1 MILNCMNLR
10 ERNTSKKKMS
20 DLVKI
25 GKRLD
30 NILNYVKIHVPKDIW
45 IMDKLDKIFKETI
58 KTNTSREKEN
68 IFTKELNS
76 ILDQYEWRFGETF
89 ENLTEGLSTREL
101 ELKNQLYSQFKS
113 NKREFIKK
121 YKGNAEQVMTGR
133 AIKTA
138 KNMAMKEQKQR
149 IREMVKSSL
158 ANGPVEEINSVEYVQ
173 NRKPVDEKNPIDTVR
188 MDIPLLI
195 RVMEFVKE
203 DAKTDME
210 LHAAAENMIE
220 LSKKDRVL
228 NMDDYNSIVT
238 PDEEN
243 QINELV
249 KKVMTKLKA

>member
-1 MILNCMNLR
+1 MAIL
-10 ERNTSKKKMS
+10 T
-20 DLVKI
+20 
-25 GKRLD
+25 
-30 NILNYVKIHVPKDIW
+30 P
-45 IMDKLDKIFKETI
+45 
-58 KTNTSREKEN
+58 
-68 IFTKELNS
+68 
-76 ILDQYEWRFGETF
+76 
-89 ENLTEGLSTREL
+89 REL
-101 ELKNQLYSQFKS
+101 ELKNQLYNQYKA
-113 NKREFIKK
+113 NKTEFIKK

-149 IREMVKSSL
+149 IKEMVKSSL

-195 RVMEFVKE
+195 RVMEFAKE
-203 DAKTDME
+203 DAKTDMD
-210 LHAAAENMIE
+210 LHVAAENMIE

-238 PDEEN
+238 PEEEN

>member
-1 MILNCMNLR
+1 
-10 ERNTSKKKMS
+10 MS

-30 NILNYVKIHVPKDIW
+30 NILNYVKIH
-45 IMDKLDKIFKETI
+45 
-58 KTNTSREKEN
+58 
-68 IFTKELNS
+68 
-76 ILDQYEWRFGETF
+76 GETF
-89 ENLTEGLSTREL
+89 ENLTEGLSPREL
-101 ELKNQLYSQFKS
+101 ELKNQLYNQFKS

-121 YKGNAEQVMTGR
+121 YKGNAEQVMIGR

-138 KNMAMKEQKQR
+138 KNMVMKEQKQR
-149 IREMVKSSL
+149 IKEMVKSSL

-195 RVMEFVKE
+195 RVMEFAKE
-203 DAKTDME
+203 DAKTDMD

-228 NMDDYNSIVT
+228 NMDDYNSIVS
-238 PDEEN
+238 PDEKN

>member
-1 MILNCMNLR
+1 MAIPTARILAL
-10 ERNTSKKKMS
+10 
-20 DLVKI
+20 
-25 GKRLD
+25 
-30 NILNYVKIHVPKDIW
+30 KDE
-45 IMDKLDKIFKETI
+45 FY
-58 KTNTSREKEN
+58 N
-68 IFTKELNS
+68 
-76 ILDQYEWRFGETF
+76 QY
-89 ENLTEGLSTREL
+89 
-101 ELKNQLYSQFKS
+101 KS
-113 NKREFIKK
+113 NKQEWVDK
-121 YKGNAEQVMTGR
+121 YKSNAEQAMVGAAFNR
-133 AIKTA
+133 AKTA
-138 KNMAMKEQKQR
+138 AMKEQKQR

-195 RVMEFVKE
+195 RVMEFAKE
-203 DAKTDME
+203 DAKTDMD

>member
-1 MILNCMNLR
+1 MSNL
-10 ERNTSKKKMS
+10 EK
-20 DLVKI
+20 L

-30 NILNYVKIHVPKDIW
+30 NILKYIKNEKPKDMW
-45 IMDKLDKIFKETI
+45 IINNLDILFKEII

-68 IFTKELNS
+68 MLTKKVNEL
-76 ILDQYEWRFGETF
+76 LDQYEWRFGETF
-89 ENLTEGLSTREL
+89 ENLTEGLSSREL
-101 ELKNQLYSQFKS
+101 ELKNQLYNQFKS

-149 IREMVKSSL
+149 IREMVKNSL

-195 RVMEFVKE
+195 RVMEFAKE

-220 LSKKDRVL
+220 LSKSDRVL

>member
-1 MILNCMNLR
+1 MG
-10 ERNTSKKKMS
+10 
-20 DLVKI
+20 D
-25 GKRLD
+25 
-30 NILNYVKIHVPKDIW
+30 
-45 IMDKLDKIFKETI
+45 
-58 KTNTSREKEN
+58 
-68 IFTKELNS
+68 
-76 ILDQYEWRFGETF
+76 FGETF

-195 RVMEFVKE
+195 RVMEFAKE
-203 DAKTDME
+203 DAKTDMD

-228 NMDDYNSIVT
+228 NMDDYNSIVS

>member
-30 NILNYVKIHVPKDIW
+30 NILN
-45 IMDKLDKIFKETI
+45 
-58 KTNTSREKEN
+58 
-68 IFTKELNS
+68 
-76 ILDQYEWRFGETF
+76 
-89 ENLTEGLSTREL
+89 ENLTEGLSPREL
-101 ELKNQLYSQFKS
+101 ELKNQLYNQFKS

-138 KNMAMKEQKQR
+138 KNMANKEQKQR
-149 IREMVKSSL
+149 IREMVKNSL

-195 RVMEFVKE
+195 RVMEFAKE
-203 DAKTDME
+203 DAKTDMD
-210 LHAAAENMIE
+210 LHVAAENMIE

-238 PDEEN
+238 PEEEN

>member
-1 MILNCMNLR
+1 MSNL
-10 ERNTSKKKMS
+10 EK
-20 DLVKI
+20 L

-30 NILNYVKIHVPKDIW
+30 NILKYIKNEKPKDIW
-45 IMDKLDKIFKETI
+45 IINNLDILFKEI
-58 KTNTSREKEN
+58 IETNTSREKEN
-68 IFTKELNS
+68 MLTKKVNEL
-76 ILDQYEWRFGETF
+76 LDQYEWRFGETF
-89 ENLTEGLSTREL
+89 ENLTEGLSPREL
-101 ELKNQLYSQFKS
+101 ELKNQLYNQFKS

-149 IREMVKSSL
+149 IREIVKNSL

-173 NRKPVDEKNPIDTVR
+173 NRKPVDDEKNPIDTVR

-195 RVMEFVKE
+195 RVMEFAKE
-203 DAKTDME
+203 DAKTDMD

-228 NMDDYNSIVT
+228 NMDDYNNIVS

>member
-1 MILNCMNLR
+1 MAIL
-10 ERNTSKKKMS
+10 T
-20 DLVKI
+20 
-25 GKRLD
+25 
-30 NILNYVKIHVPKDIW
+30 P
-45 IMDKLDKIFKETI
+45 
-58 KTNTSREKEN
+58 
-68 IFTKELNS
+68 
-76 ILDQYEWRFGETF
+76 
-89 ENLTEGLSTREL
+89 REL
-101 ELKNQLYSQFKS
+101 ELKNQLYNQYKA
-113 NKREFIKK
+113 NKTEFIKK

-149 IREMVKSSL
+149 IREMVKNSL
-158 ANGPVEEINSVEYVQ
+158 ANEPVEEINSVEYVQ

-195 RVMEFVKE
+195 RVMEFAKE
-203 DAKTDME
+203 DAKTDMD

>member
-1 MILNCMNLR
+1 MAIL
-10 ERNTSKKKMS
+10 T
-20 DLVKI
+20 
-25 GKRLD
+25 
-30 NILNYVKIHVPKDIW
+30 P
-45 IMDKLDKIFKETI
+45 
-58 KTNTSREKEN
+58 
-68 IFTKELNS
+68 
-76 ILDQYEWRFGETF
+76 
-89 ENLTEGLSTREL
+89 REL
-101 ELKNQLYSQFKS
+101 ELKNQLYNQYKA
-113 NKREFIKK
+113 NKTEFIKK

-149 IREMVKSSL
+149 IREMVKNSL

-195 RVMEFVKE
+195 RVMEFAKE
-203 DAKTDME
+203 DAKTDMD
-210 LHAAAENMIE
+210 LHVAAENMIE

-228 NMDDYNSIVT
+228 NMDDYNNIVT